1 MTEITLAM
9 AFLSALFIAV
19 CTWLLSLAWD
29 PVMFHREQPL
39 ATVSIEISG
48 PLN

>member
-9 AFLSALFIAV
+9 VFLAALFIAV

-29 PVMFHREQPL
+29 PGMFHREHAL
-39 ATVSIEISG
+39 ATVSIEIG
-48 PLN
+48 GAIN